1 MSQTVGDLKAE
12 ADQLLQQGIRHIKSH
27 QFNEGI
33 RLYQQALAIYQ
44 KLGDYE
50 SQAEV
55 LALLGYISSFQENYP
70 VAINYLERA
79 LKLAREIPNRYLEG
93 NILFNLGGAYIFQ
106 KDITRGKEYLQ
117 QSLDIARE
125 INDRDLL
132 KVHEQIWQSLT
143 GTVPDSNIS
152 STQSRQHQ
160 TLSQNLNSSRLV
172 EAGSLNDQGI
182 ELGNAGQFEQAQ
194 HFFEKALTI
203 YREIDNQQMESR
215 VLGNI
220 GLLYFSQG
228 YFDQAIDYYNKSLL
242 IARKAQDYQ
251 WEAAIL
257 THLGTVNFERGNYA
271 QAIDYQMQ
279 SLSIAQKLGDKELEA
294 RIQDQLGSIYLNLG
308 EYFKA
313 VEYQLSSLV
322 IIQDLKNAPDLNTRI
337 EARRYEAGYLGN
349 LANTFKNLGEYVK
362 AEEYAQQSLQIAREI
377 NNPVIESKALGTL
390 SNISIGKGNYDV
402 AKEYAQQKL
411 TITLRINDRQ
421 GQFEALNS
429 LGNSYFFLKDYSTA
443 IKYFQESLNL
453 SQEIGDIYKK
463 GWTLTKLGDAFLK
476 YGNFEE
482 SEKFLRLGMEAREA
496 LRGKVGS
503 NDAYKVSIF
512 DLQVDTYQLLQ
523 QALVAQN
530 KTDEALEIAE
540 RGRARALVELAAQ
553 KLAFNSNDDYS
564 ISNFID
570 IASSELL
577 TQTINPQKSEADQLL
592 QQGIA
597 KVQISQFQS
606 ALELFKKAL
615 TIYQIIHCRQ
625 CEGFAMLIIGETYYN
640 ISHYSKA
647 IEYYQQSLKIAQEI
661 NNPQMAALAQKA
673 LQESQKLQNTPRLT
687 EANQL
692 RKQCAE
698 QGKLGQ
704 FETALNLC
712 QRALTLYQELNFPA
726 GEGTTLLNLGTA
738 YYFLGKYAEAL
749 DSFRQA
755 LPIIREFEDHEN
767 EANALEGLANVYLVT
782 GDYAQAIE
790 NYKQYSNIAQKI
802 NDYPKQAY
810 ALGNLGVAYLYLG
823 DYPKATDYFAQEL
836 KIAETID
843 DPEAKASAL
852 CNLGNVYV
860 VAKKYNESIDF
871 IQQCLAIQG
880 QLRNR
885 QAEGTALGSLGI
897 AYREK
902 GDYTKAIYYLKQ
914 AIAQAQEIN
923 DQRGEGLALGNL
935 GLVYNYLQDKTKAI
949 DYFRQSLEIAR
960 EIGNL
965 SGQGASLNSLGATFL
980 QVGNLAEAEKNL
992 SAGIKTWESLRN
1004 KLGDND
1010 AYKVSIF
1017 EQQTLTYLLLQK
1029 VLIAQNQPNKA
1040 LEISER
1046 GRARAF
1052 VELLSR
1058 RFSPNQTEVSPI
1070 TAPKLE
1076 EIKQIAKTQ
1085 NATLVEYSI
1094 IVEQL
1099 PGNQDTSESELYIW
1113 VIQPTGEVTF
1123 RRSNLK
1129 PLWQTQKLSLKQLV
1143 TSSRQSIGVR
1153 GRSSIEVVPLNSSEI
1168 ENQLKQLHK
1177 ILIDPIADLLPS
1189 DPNAHVIFMP
1199 QGELFL
1205 VPFPALQDANGKYL
1219 IEKHTILTAPAIQ
1232 VLDLTQKQRVKV
1244 QQANPKGLVVVGN
1257 PTMPKVTIKIGE
1269 PPEQLN
1275 PLPAAEN
1282 EAITIAKLL
1291 NTKALT
1297 GNQATKKAI
1306 LSQLPQ
1312 ARIIHLATHGLL
1324 DDFKGLG
1331 VPGAIALAP
1340 SGNDNGLLTA
1350 DEILNLKLNAE
1361 LVVLSACDTGRG
1373 RITGDGVIGLSRS
1386 LITAGVPSII
1396 VSLWSVPDA
1405 PTASLMT
1412 EFYRNWQEKKLDK
1425 AQALRQAMLTIMKDR
1440 KYQNP
1445 KNWAA
1450 FTLIGEAE

>member
-1 MSQTVGDLKAE
+1 MNLRCNSINLVSISLLVSLGFPLSIFSSPHLPNFLGSSFESEVLSQTVGDLKAE

-27 QFNEGI
+27 QFNDGI

-279 SLSIAQKLGDKELEA
+279 SLLIAQKLGDKELEA

-540 RGRARALVELAAQ
+540 RGRARA
-553 KLAFNSNDDYS
+553 
-564 ISNFID
+564 
-570 IASSELL
+570 
-577 TQTINPQKSEADQLL
+577 
-592 QQGIA
+592 
-597 KVQISQFQS
+597 
-606 ALELFKKAL
+606 
-615 TIYQIIHCRQ
+615 
-625 CEGFAMLIIGETYYN
+625 
-640 ISHYSKA
+640 
-647 IEYYQQSLKIAQEI
+647 
-661 NNPQMAALAQKA
+661 
-673 LQESQKLQNTPRLT
+673 
-687 EANQL
+687 
-692 RKQCAE
+692 
-698 QGKLGQ
+698 
-704 FETALNLC
+704 
-712 QRALTLYQELNFPA
+712 
-726 GEGTTLLNLGTA
+726 
-738 YYFLGKYAEAL
+738 
-749 DSFRQA
+749 
-755 LPIIREFEDHEN
+755 
-767 EANALEGLANVYLVT
+767 
-782 GDYAQAIE
+782 
-790 NYKQYSNIAQKI
+790 
-802 NDYPKQAY
+802 
-810 ALGNLGVAYLYLG
+810 
-823 DYPKATDYFAQEL
+823 
-836 KIAETID
+836 
-843 DPEAKASAL
+843 
-852 CNLGNVYV
+852 
-860 VAKKYNESIDF
+860 
-871 IQQCLAIQG
+871 
-880 QLRNR
+880 
-885 QAEGTALGSLGI
+885 
-897 AYREK
+897 
-902 GDYTKAIYYLKQ
+902 
-914 AIAQAQEIN
+914 
-923 DQRGEGLALGNL
+923 
-935 GLVYNYLQDKTKAI
+935 
-949 DYFRQSLEIAR
+949 
-960 EIGNL
+960 
-965 SGQGASLNSLGATFL
+965 
-980 QVGNLAEAEKNL
+980 
-992 SAGIKTWESLRN
+992 
-1004 KLGDND
+1004 
-1010 AYKVSIF
+1010 
-1017 EQQTLTYLLLQK
+1017 
-1029 VLIAQNQPNKA
+1029 
-1040 LEISER
+1040 
-1046 GRARAF
+1046 F

-1058 RFSPNQTEVSPI
+1058 RLSPNQTEASPI

-1085 NATLVEYSI
+1085 NATLVEYSVI
-1094 IVEQL
+1094 KDK
-1099 PGNQDTSESELYIW
+1099 NNTKLYIW
-1113 VIQPTGEVTF
+1113 VIQSTGKVEF
-1123 RRSNLK
+1123 RRVK
-1129 PLWQTQKLSLKQLV
+1129 ITKSLNKSLETLV
-1143 TSSRQSIGVR
+1143 TYARNYMGVR
-1153 GRSSIEVVPLNSSEI
+1153 GRGSIEVVPLDDSEAK
-1168 ENQLKQLHK
+1168 NQLKQLHK
-1177 ILIDPIADLLPS
+1177 LLIEPIADVLPT

-1205 VPFPALQDANGKYL
+1205 VPFPALQDENGKYL

-1257 PTMPKVTIKIGE
+1257 PTMPKVTVKIGE
-1269 PPEQLN
+1269 PPKKL
-1275 PLPAAEN
+1275 PLLPASEN

-1297 GNQATKKAI
+1297 GNQATKTAI

-1350 DEILNLKLNAE
+1350 DEILDLKLNAE

-1425 AQALRQAMLTIMKDR
+1425 AQALRQAMLTTMKNHP
-1440 KYQNP
+1440 NP
-1445 KNWAA
+1445 KDWAA